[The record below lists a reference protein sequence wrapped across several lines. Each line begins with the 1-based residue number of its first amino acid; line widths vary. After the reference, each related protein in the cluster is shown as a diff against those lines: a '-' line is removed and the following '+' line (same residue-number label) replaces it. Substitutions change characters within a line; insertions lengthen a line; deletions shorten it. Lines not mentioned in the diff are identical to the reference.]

1 MHRIIAFIAIPLLC
15 LATVALAD
23 EIEGTVKSIDVSAR
37 VITLDDGTRV
47 SIPDDAAL
55 GRLREG
61 AEVRI
66 SYAEKDGRNEA
77 TAIELK

>member
-1 MHRIIAFIAIPLLC
+1 MLLIASKA
-15 LATVALAD
+15 ASSGAA
-23 EIEGTVKSIDVSAR
+23 GR